1 MMTGNSWPAPARAE
15 VEITSEQAGEPR
27 IYGPFAAVVKGVD
40 ARGERFKVSA
50 VLDTLTASDFCLR
63 LRRLVSAGERLFVV
77 VRIHKATVLLRGR
90 VSQADPEEDGG
101 CNLEVSISRSRF
113 LDPDNE
119 GFFSAAK
126 SGLPPVGTA
135 EAAL

>member
-1 MMTGNSWPAPARAE
+1 MTGNSWLAPTSAE
-15 VEITSEQAGEPR
+15 VEITSERHGEPR

-40 ARGERFKVSA
+40 AAGERFKVST
-50 VLDTLTASDFCLR
+50 VLDALTASDFCLR
-63 LRRLVSAGERLFVV
+63 LRRMVKAGDRLFVA

-90 VSQADPEEDGG
+90 VLQVEPEDGG
-101 CNLEVSISRSRF
+101 GCGLEASISRSRF

-126 SGLPPVGTA
+126 AGLPPAGTA
-135 EAAL
+135 GAAL